1 MRFYLINFIIFILY
15 SSVIQISNSKH
26 KRELL
31 FGIYIIHFTT
41 IAGCRSITVGTDTR
55 LYNNIFISTI
65 NTSLPELI
73 SNSKFVGYS
82 LWMKIIALLFNKSYE
97 NFLFISAFVT
107 NTLLFQVVYKI
118 KNLSLFSVA
127 YLYITFYYFYQ
138 SMNIARQ
145 YLAISLCLVFFYLI
159 VYEKKYFKGIL
170 FWLLAVSIHST
181 SIVCIVFIP
190 LSKINWNLKKYGY
203 LSAFTILVLFF
214 YNRIFTIFQYF
225 FHDYQIYNE
234 NQYSASGTR
243 ILLVLFQLVILLF
256 GLIMTNKHKKIYTN
270 DIYVLQSI
278 ILIST
283 IIGIFY
289 SNNQLIVRMQ
299 IYFEIFSIMYI
310 PLLFLKM
317 TPSKLKINK
326 FNIIFF
332 GILLILLVP
341 YFYQVLKNYG
351 DIIPYTTFFRK

>member
-1 MRFYLINFIIFILY
+1 MGFYLINFIIFILY

-31 FGIYIIHFTT
+31 FGIYIMHFTA
-41 IAGCRSITVGTDTR
+41 IAGCRSIAVGTDTR

-73 SNSKFVGYS
+73 RNSKFVGYS
-82 LWMKIIALLFNKSYE
+82 LWIKFIALLFNNSYE
-97 NFLFISAFVT
+97 SFLFISAFVT
-107 NTLLFQVVYKI
+107 NMFLFYVVYKI
-118 KNLSLFSVA
+118 KNLSLFYAA

-145 YLAISLCLVFFYLI
+145 YLAIALCLVFFYWI
-159 VYEKKYFKGIL
+159 VYEKKYYKGIL

-181 SIVCIVFIP
+181 AIVCIVFIP
-190 LSKINWNLKKYGY
+190 LSKIKWNLKKYGY
-203 LSAFTILVLFF
+203 LSVFTILILFF

-234 NQYSASGTR
+234 NQYSTLGTR
-243 ILLVLFQLVILLF
+243 ILLVLFQLIILLF
-256 GLIMTNKHKKIYTN
+256 GLIITNKYKEKYTN
-270 DIYVLQSI
+270 DVYVLQSI

-283 IIGIFY
+283 IIGMFY
-289 SNNQLIVRMQ
+289 SNNELIVRMQ
-299 IYFEIFSIMYI
+299 IYFEIFSIIYI
-310 PLLFLKM
+310 PLLFLKI
-317 TPSKLKINK
+317 TPSKSKFSK
-326 FNIIFF
+326 FNLIFF

-341 YFYQVLKNYG
+341 YFYQVSKNYG
-351 DIIPYTTFFRK
+351 NIIPYTTFFRK